1 MSPAAARKM
10 ATGNQAAAFA
20 VRQAGVEVVAAYPIT
35 PQTEIVETIAGFV
48 ESGQMDASYIRVESE
63 HSALAACIGAS
74 ASGARAFTATSSHGL
89 LYMHEMIHWAAGARL
104 PIVMV
109 NVNRAVG
116 PAWNIWAEHTDSLS
130 QRDTGWMQFYAA
142 TVQEVYDTV
151 LMSFRLAEKVDLPAM
166 VCMDGF
172 ILSHAIQPLEV
183 TPPGDFI
190 PPINVPHALDTERPM
205 SYGNLTG
212 PGDYFKFRRAI
223 NDAMRAADGECR
235 AIERDFAA
243 RFGRKYG
250 PAMEYRTGDADTVVI
265 GMGTMA
271 REAEVAVD
279 ALRGEGVKAGSIRIR
294 QFRPFPKLDLEGKK
308 VVVLDRD
315 YSFGAGGILAQEIRF
330 HHDVP
335 VYSVI
340 AGLGGQD
347 VRYGTIAELVRRAK
361 PEGEFWLGVD

>member
-1 MSPAAARKM
+1 MKRM
-10 ATGNQAAAFA
+10 ATGNQAAALA
-20 VRQAGVEVVAAYPIT
+20 VKESNVEVVAAYPIT
-35 PQTEIVETIAGFV
+35 PQTEVVETIASLV
-48 ESGQMDASYIRVESE
+48 ETGKMSASYIRVESE

-104 PIVMV
+104 PIVMA
-109 NVNRAVG
+109 NINRAIG
-116 PAWNIWAEHTDSLS
+116 PAWNIWADHSDSLS

-142 TVQEVYDTV
+142 TVQEVYDTI
-151 LMSFRLAEKVDLPAM
+151 LMSYRLAEKVCLPAM
-166 VCMDGF
+166 VCLDGF
-172 ILSHAIQPLEV
+172 ILSHAIQPLDV

-190 PPINVPHALDTERPM
+190 PPIRLPHALDTKNPM

-212 PGDYFKFRRAI
+212 PSDYFKFRRMMH
-223 NDAMRAADGECR
+223 DAMRRADGECR
-235 AIERDFAA
+235 EIEKEFEE

-250 PAMEYRTGDADTVVI
+250 PVMEYRTEDADTVIV

-279 ALRGEGVKAGSIRIR
+279 LLRKEGLRVGSMRIR
-294 QFRPFPKLDLEGKK
+294 QFRPFPRLSLEGKK
-308 VVVLDRD
+308 VIVLDRD
-315 YSFGAGGILAQEIRF
+315 CSYGAGGILAQEIRF

-335 VYSVI
+335 VYNII
-340 AGLGGQD
+340 AGIGGQD
-347 VRYGTIAELVRRAK
+347 VRYETIAELVRKSK

>member
-1 MSPAAARKM
+1 MKKM
-10 ATGNQAAAFA
+10 ATGNQAVAYA
-20 VRQAGVEVVAAYPIT
+20 VKESDVEVVAAYPIT
-35 PQTEIVETIAGFV
+35 PQTEVVETIASFV
-48 ESGQMDASYIRVESE
+48 ETKKMDAAYIRVESE

-104 PIVMV
+104 PIVMA
-109 NVNRAVG
+109 NINRAVG

-151 LMSFRLAEKVDLPAM
+151 LMSYKLAEKVNLPAM
-166 VCMDGF
+166 VCLDGF
-172 ILSHAIQPLEV
+172 ILSHAIQPLDI

-190 PPINVPHALDTERPM
+190 PAINIPHALDTKNPM

-212 PGDYFKFRRAI
+212 PNDYFKFRRGMQ
-223 NDAMRAADGECR
+223 DAMKQANKETRS
-235 AIERDFAA
+235 IEKEFAE

-250 PAMEYRTGDADTVVI
+250 PVEEYKTSDAETVIV

-271 REAEVAVD
+271 RETEVAVD
-279 ALRGEGVKAGSIRIR
+279 ILRKEGMKVGSIRVR
-294 QFRPFPKLDLEGKK
+294 QFRPFPHLNVEGKN
-308 VVVLDRD
+308 VIVFDRD
-315 YSFGAGGILAQEIRF
+315 CSFGAGGILAQEIRF

-335 VYSVI
+335 VYNII
-340 AGLGGQD
+340 AGIGGQD
-347 VRYGTIAELVRRAK
+347 VSYDTIAKLVRKAK

>member
-1 MSPAAARKM
+1 MKKM
-10 ATGNQAAAFA
+10 ATGNQSVALA
-20 VRQAGVEVVAAYPIT
+20 VKEADVELVAAYPIT
-35 PQTEIVETIAGFV
+35 PQTEVVETIASFV
-48 ESGQMDASYIRVESE
+48 ETKKMKASYIRVESE
-63 HSALAACIGAS
+63 HSAMAACIGAS

-104 PIVMV
+104 PIVMA
-109 NVNRAVG
+109 NINRAVG

-151 LMSFRLAEKVDLPAM
+151 LMSYKLAEKVNLPCM
-166 VCMDGF
+166 VNLDGF

-183 TPPGDFI
+183 TSPGDFI
-190 PPINVPHALDTERPM
+190 PPIDLPHALDTKNPM

-212 PGDYFKFRRAI
+212 PNDYFKFRRAMH
-223 NDAMRAADGECR
+223 DAMKEADVECR
-235 AIERDFAA
+235 SIEKEFAE
-243 RFGRKYG
+243 RFGRKYS
-250 PAMEYRTGDADTVVI
+250 PLMEYRTEDADTVIV

-279 ALRGEGVKAGSIRIR
+279 LLRKEGINAGSIRVR

-308 VVVLDRD
+308 VIVLDRD
-315 YSFGAGGILAQEIRF
+315 CSFGAGGILAQEIRF
-330 HHDVP
+330 HNDVP
-335 VYSVI
+335 IYNII

-347 VRYGTIAELVRRAK
+347 VRFEVIADLVKKAK

>member
-1 MSPAAARKM
+1 MKKM
-10 ATGNQAAAFA
+10 ATGNQAAALA
-20 VRQAGVEVVAAYPIT
+20 VKESNVEVVAAYPIT
-35 PQTEIVETIAGFV
+35 PQTEVVETIASLV
-48 ESGQMDASYIRVESE
+48 ETGKMNASYIRVESE

-104 PIVMV
+104 PIVMA
-109 NVNRAVG
+109 NINRAIG
-116 PAWNIWAEHTDSLS
+116 PAWNIWADHSDSLS

-142 TVQEVYDTV
+142 TVQEVYDTI
-151 LMSFRLAEKVDLPAM
+151 LMSYRLAEKVCLPAM
-166 VCMDGF
+166 VCLDGF
-172 ILSHAIQPLEV
+172 ILSHAIQPLDV

-190 PPINVPHALDTERPM
+190 PPISLPHAIDTKNPM

-212 PGDYFKFRRAI
+212 PNDYFKFRRMI
-223 NDAMRAADGECR
+223 HDAMKRADKECR
-235 AIERDFAA
+235 EVEREFAE

-250 PAMEYRTGDADTVVI
+250 PVMEYRTDDADTIIV

-279 ALRGEGVKAGSIRIR
+279 LLRKEGLKVGSMRVR
-294 QFRPFPKLDLEGKK
+294 QFRPFPRLGLEGKK

-315 YSFGAGGILAQEIRF
+315 CSYGAGGILAQEIRF

-335 VYSVI
+335 VYNII
-340 AGLGGQD
+340 AGIGGQD
-347 VRYGTIAELVRRAK
+347 VRYEVIAELVRKAK